1 MVCFCARDAARKRS
15 RKRRQRQSTPVSR
28 DQGSAATGLR
38 TTAAGALAQ
47 KAVGKRDEIDWRRN
61 AMFTAASST
70 GFEYFPYNVEFGP
83 VIRCQHPHPGP
94 SRLRAL
100 QNLPRPV
107 CSPPSASPPST
118 PSRPPPPPPRR
129 RRAADDDERLV
140 MPSHGVE
147 PASPYEGI
155 NACGRIKEQMSDEG
169 PKKFSKPARTSAAIY
184 AVVQR
189 SRKANLPANRKV
201 YRGGS
206 GAR

>member
-1 MVCFCARDAARKRS
+1 MLLGSDHGNVASAKAPPFPA
-15 RKRRQRQSTPVSR
+15 
-28 DQGSAATGLR
+28 GSAATEEQPPQ
-38 TTAAGALAQ
+38 ALWL
-47 KAVGKRDEIDWRRN
+47 KRRWGSG
-61 AMFTAASST
+61 TKST
-70 GFEYFPYNVEFGP
+70 GGGMHGRFVYPCGFEYFPYNVEFGP
-83 VIRCQHPHPGP
+83 VVRCQHPHPGP
-94 SRLRAL
+94 SWLRAL
-100 QNLPRPV
+100 QTLPRPV